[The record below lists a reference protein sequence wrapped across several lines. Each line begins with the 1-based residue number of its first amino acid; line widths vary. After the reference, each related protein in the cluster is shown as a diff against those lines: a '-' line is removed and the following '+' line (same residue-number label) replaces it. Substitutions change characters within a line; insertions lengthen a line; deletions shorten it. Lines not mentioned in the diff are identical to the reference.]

1 MEVQQGNRNCN
12 HSLKREKPARC
23 AGIPLAPLNECCLA
37 VKRTPLPEGARTA
50 RAENQPAKL
59 FNRNVD
65 NNLVE
70 LYCGVWERRI
80 GSTMRSS
87 TGRWVS
93 GNDFYGRDRE
103 LQVLEARV
111 RDRNH
116 VLLTGQRRMGKTSIA
131 RELGRRLECK
141 GWVFLFTD
149 IEGATCAEDVVASV
163 AEAVHPVRSISSQ
176 IATGMRRWFSE
187 SIEEVSALEFR
198 VKIRAGLNAG
208 SWRTFG
214 EKLLGECAE
223 HDKPVLLVLDELP
236 IFLKR
241 MMGEPGG
248 ERRVDEFL
256 SWLRGGL
263 QAVGDGSLSLIVSGS
278 IGLRP
283 LVHQL
288 GIPDRINYLDSVR
301 VGPWDRE
308 TSISCF
314 LRLAASHDLRVEEGV
329 AEAVYD
335 ALGIGIPHQVQSFF
349 ARLRD
354 FAVMHE
360 RDSVTVANVGEVYQN
375 ELLGPRGQSDLVH
388 YETRLRDG
396 LEDGNYS
403 IAMEILAEAA
413 TQGVF
418 APAARSRLGLVY
430 AKVLDNVPGRIS
442 DTLEVLVHDGYLEA
456 GGSGYQFPSR
466 LLKDWWSTRFR
477 DHHAPL
483 RDRPA
488 DERWEGSPR

>member
-1 MEVQQGNRNCN
+1 
-12 HSLKREKPARC
+12 
-23 AGIPLAPLNECCLA
+23 
-37 VKRTPLPEGARTA
+37 
-50 RAENQPAKL
+50 
-59 FNRNVD
+59 
-65 NNLVE
+65 
-70 LYCGVWERRI
+70 
-80 GSTMRSS
+80 MRSS

-93 GNDFYGRDRE
+93 GDDFFGRDRE

-163 AEAVHPVRSISSQ
+163 AKAVHPVRPISSR
-176 IATGMRRWFSE
+176 IATGMRRWISE
-187 SIEEVSALEFR
+187 SVEEVSALDFG

-208 SWRTFG
+208 SWRTIG
-214 EKLLGECAE
+214 EKLLGECAT

-241 MMGEPGG
+241 MLREPGG
-248 ERRVDEFL
+248 ERRIDEFL
-256 SWLRGGL
+256 SWLRGAL
-263 QAVGDGSLSLIVSGS
+263 QAVGGKSLSLIVSGS

-283 LVHQL
+283 LVHRL

-301 VGPWDRE
+301 IGPWDRE
-308 TSISCF
+308 TSVRCF
-314 LRLAASHDLRVEEGV
+314 LCLARSHDLRVEEGV

-335 ALGIGIPHQVQSFF
+335 ALGIGIPHHVQSFF

-354 FAVMHE
+354 FAVMHG
-360 RDSVTVANVGEVYQN
+360 RGSVMVGDVGEVYRNQ
-375 ELLGPRGQSDLVH
+375 LLGPRGQSDLVH
-388 YETRLRDG
+388 YETRLKDG
-396 LEDGNYS
+396 LEDANYS

-418 APAARSRLGLVY
+418 APAARNCLTQLYSE
-430 AKVLDNVPGRIS
+430 VLDDVPGRIS
-442 DTLEVLVHDGYLEA
+442 DTLEVLVHDGYLKA
-456 GGSGYQFPSR
+456 GEYGHRFPSR
-466 LLKDWWSTRFR
+466 LLKDWWSARFR
-477 DHHAPL
+477 DHHSPL
-483 RDRPA
+483 RDRPR
-488 DERWEGSPR
+488 DERREGSLR